1 MVLVECELLSVSAL
15 LAESTLLT
23 ELEVLAGLA
32 VLVIPEGSRVSV
44 VSEVSNWDGKSGI
57 LSYMVSWYGSS

>member
-1 MVLVECELLSVSAL
+1 MVLVECELLSV
-15 LAESTLLT
+15 STLLT